1 MKRGKIMKNAAQY
14 DPNYTFP
21 FNISLSFKNMEFIM
35 QIKGK
40 SCSLFYHVD
49 IYNIHITSFSCA

>member
-1 MKRGKIMKNAAQY
+1 MKNAAQY

-40 SCSLFYHVD
+40 SCSLF
-49 IYNIHITSFSCA
+49 